1 MRRVF
6 STAMPVVL
14 AGEVRQSKRRRRA
27 AVDGEDFV
35 SGTLC
40 EAICLG
46 AWEPA
51 LAVTG
56 CSPPLPSCILSSGPC
71 SSAPSKKR
79 GKARAEIVKMP
90 QGFGCEQVGFMDN
103 FDDCSCCWRSRIAR
117 ACDRPCK
124 VPPHPS
130 DCRTK
135 HLTTLQNSVV
145 AVKIG

>member
-1 MRRVF
+1 MLKKLRKEMDRAGYVRRNSGEPCAHSLNSDLYAARF

-56 CSPPLPSCILSSGPC
+56 CSTPLPSCILSSDP
-71 SSAPSKKR
+71 
-79 GKARAEIVKMP
+79 
-90 QGFGCEQVGFMDN
+90 
-103 FDDCSCCWRSRIAR
+103 
-117 ACDRPCK
+117 
-124 VPPHPS
+124 
-130 DCRTK
+130 
-135 HLTTLQNSVV
+135 
-145 AVKIG
+145 

>member
-35 SGTLC
+35 SGPLC

-51 LAVTG
+51 LAVPG
-56 CSPPLPSCILSSGPC
+56 WSPPLPSCILTSGPC

-79 GKARAEIVKMP
+79 GKARAEIVKML
-90 QGFGCEQVGFMDN
+90 QDLGCEQAGLVDN
-103 FDDCSCCWRSRIAR
+103 FGDCSVLLAFTHRGR
-117 ACDRPCK
+117 
-124 VPPHPS
+124 
-130 DCRTK
+130 
-135 HLTTLQNSVV
+135 Q
-145 AVKIG
+145 

>member
-1 MRRVF
+1 MGRVF

-46 AWEPA
+46 ASEPA
-51 LAVTG
+51 LAVPG
-56 CSPPLPSCILSSGPC
+56 CSPPLPSWILSSGPC

-79 GKARAEIVKMP
+79 GDFRFWRHLADLSKSAKVRFAPKNEAARAVERCGRRRV
-90 QGFGCEQVGFMDN
+90 
-103 FDDCSCCWRSRIAR
+103 
-117 ACDRPCK
+117 
-124 VPPHPS
+124 
-130 DCRTK
+130 
-135 HLTTLQNSVV
+135 
-145 AVKIG
+145 